1 MTKKSEFDIKELE
14 SQDFSD
20 WEIKKKPEKVIEIAG
35 KKFLLRQPEDSD
47 RLIRAMI
54 NTDPAEVI
62 KNLCLEVVV
71 APRLDKLWDR
81 LDFVWKMRLG
91 DEVASYLGLTPDFL
105 GTQRKP

>member
-1 MTKKSEFDIKELE
+1 MAKKVDLSEFE

-20 WEIKKKPEKVIEIAG
+20 WEIKERPEKVVEIDG

-47 RLIRAMI
+47 RLIRAI
-54 NTDPAEVI
+54 SNPDPAKVLRD
-62 KNLCLEVVV
+62 LCLEVIA
-71 APRLDKLWDR
+71 APRIDRFWDR

-91 DEVASYLGLTPDFL
+91 EEVARYLGVTPDFL